1 MHARPIRLLLATVLA
16 VAMTGCA
23 ETYKIRPIQLDES
36 AALTIAADPLL
47 KQVGLIGPR
56 RSCTMAVTLNDVQ
69 ARVLEV
75 LPGSGS
81 EYCLGFYVS
90 SGALALPPAELRGLI
105 AHGLAHLVLG
115 HARTSAASSGSSRAR
130 ARGYVQGRPHS
141 LEEEAEADREA
152 ARLLTTAAGGSACA
166 GLGEVLERVA
176 AEGDR
181 WSEWTEQHP
190 QTPRRAIAARGL
202 CAGKR

>member
-1 MHARPIRLLLATVLA
+1 MSHRGGALLLLAVLLTA
-16 VAMTGCA
+16 CA

-90 SGALALPPAELRGLI
+90 SGALALTFTVSVADPNCS
-105 AHGLAHLVLG
+105 V
-115 HARTSAASSGSSRAR
+115 TSRR
-130 ARGYVQGRPHS
+130 KV
-141 LEEEAEADREA
+141 
-152 ARLLTTAAGGSACA
+152 
-166 GLGEVLERVA
+166 VA
-176 AEGDR
+176 T
-181 WSEWTEQHP
+181 WTWIP
-190 QTPRRAIAARGL
+190 DWTYFRNPDPSTINS
-202 CAGKR
+202 

>member
-1 MHARPIRLLLATVLA
+1 MGHRSCRPLLAAVL
-16 VAMTGCA
+16 VLIVTGCA

-115 HARTSAASSGSSRAR
+115 HPRTSAATSGSSRAR
-130 ARGYVQGRPHS
+130 ARGYVQGRPHPP
-141 LEEEAEADREA
+141 EEEADADREA
-152 ARLLTTAAGGSACA
+152 ARLLATAAGSSACV
-166 GLGEVLERVA
+166 GLGEVLERVG
-176 AEGDR
+176 AERER

-190 QTPRRAIAARGL
+190 VAPSRAATARRL
-202 CAGKR
+202 CAGPR